1 MGSML
6 ERPYIVA
13 GDSVFILLLL
23 FALSLLS
30 IIVYQSR
37 RQIVHNLRQFFKR
50 ERKYVERGVVTKN
63 FWLNSTVLIFISAFT
78 VSLSVFD
85 GLVRR
90 SGFSPTLPVP
100 YWVLIML
107 ILLFSGFIYL
117 KLYLYSIVNRT
128 FFDTDSSRHW
138 TTGYL
143 FITSL
148 SSFPCYAIILL
159 ELYSDISPQIVMFC
173 YAILTFFYEILL
185 IFKLFINF
193 QIKKYGAFLI
203 FLYLCSVELVPNILL
218 WRFLQWASDVFIEAN
233 VLY

>member
-1 MGSML
+1 ML

-23 FALSLLS
+23 FALALLS
-30 IIVYQSR
+30 VIVYQSR
-37 RQIVHNLRQFFKR
+37 RQIVHNQRQFFKR
-50 ERKYVERGVVTKN
+50 ERRYAERGVVTKN
-63 FWLNSTVLIFISAFT
+63 FWLNTAILIFISAFT
-78 VSLSVFD
+78 ISLSVFN

-100 YWVLIML
+100 YWVLIVL

-117 KLYLYSIVNRT
+117 KLYLYNVVNWT
-128 FFDTDSSRHW
+128 FFDLESSQHW
-138 TTGYL
+138 TTSFL

-159 ELYSDISPQIVMFC
+159 ELYSNISPQVVLFC
-173 YAILTFFYEILL
+173 YAILIFFYEILL

-193 QIKKYGAFLI
+193 QIKKYGVFLI

>member
-30 IIVYQSR
+30 VIVFQSR
-37 RQIVHNLRQFFKR
+37 RQIVHNLRYFFRR
-50 ERKYVERGVVTKN
+50 ERKYAERGVVTKN
-63 FWLNSTVLIFISAFT
+63 FWLNTAVLIFISAFT

-85 GLVRR
+85 ELVHR
-90 SGFSPTLPVP
+90 SGFSPTLNVP
-100 YWVLIML
+100 YWVLVIL
-107 ILLFSGFIYL
+107 VLLFSGFIYL
-117 KLYLYSIVNRT
+117 KLYLYNVVNWT
-128 FFDTDSSRHW
+128 FFDIESSRHW
-138 TTGYL
+138 TTSYL

-148 SSFPCYAIILL
+148 CSFPCYAIILL
-159 ELYSDISPQIVMFC
+159 ELYSDISPQIVLFC
-173 YAILTFFYEILL
+173 YAFLTFLYEILL

-193 QIKKYGAFLI
+193 QIKKYGAFFI